1 MAPREAASDSTELRG
16 AGLPTHL
23 SEPADTHRH
32 YCTGSGVRAQSGPDL
47 APTAAPER
55 GKSRCRASIRS
66 PRGLTRGAQPEARSA
81 RRPRRSA
88 GDPLCSLPPHTLH
101 PASPPLTWLNL
112 STIPRQVVHARR
124 RRSPAPIAGEG
135 GSSKRSS
142 SAAYSAGNG
151 ERGVWPGPM
160 ASAARKDK
168 ARGSPAA
175 LPARRS
181 AAPQHRLAPP
191 RPP

>member
-1 MAPREAASDSTELRG
+1 MQNHLNKSGYFFFSLNHHFSICSSCSSTMLLHSKLLLSQRFSVISTRRISLDSYFDSVFSSQ
-16 AGLPTHL
+16 AVFP
-23 SEPADTHRH
+23 PPKFFFA
-32 YCTGSGVRAQSGPDL
+32 V
-47 APTAAPER
+47 
-55 GKSRCRASIRS
+55 
-66 PRGLTRGAQPEARSA
+66 SA
-81 RRPRRSA
+81 KP
-88 GDPLCSLPPHTLH
+88 
-101 PASPPLTWLNL
+101 WLNL

-124 RRSPAPIAGEG
+124 RRSPAPIAGGG
-135 GSSKRSS
+135 GSSKRRS

-151 ERGVWPGPM
+151 ERGAWPGPM

-181 AAPQHRLAPP
+181 AAPQHHLAPP